1 MKNSFKIISLP
12 GDGIG
17 PEIMNSAVNVL
28 ELVAKKFQFSFE
40 LSECLFGGISIDK
53 YGIPLTDQTINAC
66 KNSDAILLGA
76 VGGPKWDS
84 LSHDIKPE
92 AGLLKIRKELELFT
106 NLRPAINTNNG
117 LDIMILRELTSGI
130 YFGQPRG
137 YKNDKAWNTLLYTKK
152 EVERIAPVSYTHLT
166 LPTNREV

>member
-84 LSHDIKPE
+84 S
-92 AGLLKIRKELELFT
+92 
-106 NLRPAINTNNG
+106 
-117 LDIMILRELTSGI
+117 
-130 YFGQPRG
+130 
-137 YKNDKAWNTLLYTKK
+137 
-152 EVERIAPVSYTHLT
+152 VSYTHLT
-166 LPTNREV
+166 LPTKA